1 MCVVSLRTGGPS
13 PRRAAALEAM
23 IRAVEDVSVDSRE
36 AQATACARA
45 GCMPRAFVQ
54 PLERMAP
61 LDELLADDSWQKILL
76 AEEFLGAE
84 CVVDEIYADA
94 FQPTLK

>member
-1 MCVVSLRTGGPS
+1 
-13 PRRAAALEAM
+13 
-23 IRAVEDVSVDSRE
+23 
-36 AQATACARA
+36 
-45 GCMPRAFVQ
+45 MPRAFVQ